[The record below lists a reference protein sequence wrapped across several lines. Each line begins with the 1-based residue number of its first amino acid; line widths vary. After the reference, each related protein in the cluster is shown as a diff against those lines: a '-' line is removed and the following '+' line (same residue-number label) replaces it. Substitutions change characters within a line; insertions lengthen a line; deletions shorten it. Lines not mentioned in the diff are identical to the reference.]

1 MNIGLIDLGSNSI
14 RLVIYHY
21 GDGQLTKLFN
31 LKHAAKSILYVK
43 DNKMSIEGVEVI
55 VSSLKELIFVAR
67 TYHLDYF
74 RIFATASLRNIDN
87 SKETIAA
94 IESSIHHPIE
104 LLSDHEE
111 SAYGFEAVVKVETL
125 PKEGLSIDIGGGSME
140 ITYFVDG
147 KLIHTTSIPVGS
159 LNFYQQYV
167 SNVLPNDAEQN
178 LMRAHARTIFSN
190 IVWLENKMIDHI
202 IGIGGTSRAMVK
214 MNKVLDF
221 EKNTSLSYNT
231 ISKIS
236 RLNPV
241 HAQDII
247 KGAPDRLI
255 TLVPGAILID
265 ELMQYVHAT
274 TFTASKASLR
284 EGYLYHKVLQEG

>member
-21 GDGQLTKLFN
+21 ADGQLTKLFN

-43 DNKMSIEGVEVI
+43 DNKMSLEGVEVI
-55 VSSLKELIFVAR
+55 VSTLKELIFIAK

-74 RIFATASLRNIDN
+74 RIFATASLRNIEN
-87 SKETIAA
+87 SKETVSA

-104 LLSDHEE
+104 LLSDEQE
-111 SAYGFEAVVKVETL
+111 STYGFEAVVKYETL

-140 ITYFVDG
+140 ITYFVNG
-147 KLIHTTSIPVGS
+147 KLVHSTSVPMGS

-221 EKNTSLSYNT
+221 EKTSSLSYNT

-236 RLNPV
+236 RLSSV

-284 EGYLYHKVLQEG
+284 EGYLYQRILQEG

>member
-1 MNIGLIDLGSNSI
+1 
-14 RLVIYHY
+14 
-21 GDGQLTKLFN
+21 
-31 LKHAAKSILYVK
+31 
-43 DNKMSIEGVEVI
+43 MSIEGVEVI
-55 VSSLKELIFVAR
+55 VSTLKELIFVAK

-74 RIFATASLRNIDN
+74 RIFATASLRNIEN
-87 SKETIAA
+87 SKETISA

-111 SAYGFEAVVKVETL
+111 SSYGFEAVVKYETL

-221 EKNTSLSYNT
+221 EKGSSLSYNT

-236 RLNPV
+236 RLSPM

-247 KGAPDRLI
+247 RGAPDRLI

-284 EGYLYHKVLQEG
+284 EGYLYQRVLQEG

>member
-55 VSSLKELIFVAR
+55 VSSLKELIFVAK

-74 RIFATASLRNIDN
+74 KIFATASLRNIEN

-125 PKEGLSIDIGGGSME
+125 PKEGLAIDIGGGSME

-147 KLIHTTSIPVGS
+147 KLIHTTSVPVGS

-190 IVWLENKMIDHI
+190 IQCLKRW
-202 IGIGGTSRAMVK
+202 
-214 MNKVLDF
+214 F
-221 EKNTSLSYNT
+221 
-231 ISKIS
+231 
-236 RLNPV
+236 
-241 HAQDII
+241 
-247 KGAPDRLI
+247 
-255 TLVPGAILID
+255 
-265 ELMQYVHAT
+265 
-274 TFTASKASLR
+274 
-284 EGYLYHKVLQEG
+284 

>member
-1 MNIGLIDLGSNSI
+1 MGVGHHNGTYIEVVRRHRGDHKTPRIGKDHGP
-14 RLVIYHY
+14 V
-21 GDGQLTKLFN
+21 
-31 LKHAAKSILYVK
+31 AAQRI
-43 DNKMSIEGVEVI
+43 
-55 VSSLKELIFVAR
+55 AR
-67 TYHLDYF
+67 GT
-74 RIFATASLRNIDN
+74 
-87 SKETIAA
+87 
-94 IESSIHHPIE
+94 
-104 LLSDHEE
+104 
-111 SAYGFEAVVKVETL
+111 
-125 PKEGLSIDIGGGSME
+125 GGGGHNESIGPVGIQKLAVE
-140 ITYFVDG
+140 IGVDLDHGRHIALVDG
-147 KLIHTTSIPVGS
+147 KLIHTTSVPVGS

-231 ISKIS
+231 ISNIS
-236 RLNPV
+236 RLSPA

-247 KGAPDRLI
+247 KGAPDGLI
-255 TLVPGAILID
+255 TLVPCAILID

-274 TFTASKASLR
+274 TFTASNASL
-284 EGYLYHKVLQEG
+284 

>member
-21 GDGQLTKLFN
+21 AEGQLTKILN

-43 DNKMSIEGVEVI
+43 DKKMSIEGVEVI
-55 VSSLKELIFVAR
+55 VSTLKELIFIAK

-74 RIFATASLRNIDN
+74 RIFATASLRNVDN
-87 SKETIAA
+87 SKESVSA

-104 LLSDHEE
+104 LLSDEQE
-111 SAYGFEAVVKVETL
+111 SSYGFEAVVKYESL

-147 KLIHTTSIPVGS
+147 KLIHTTSIPIGS

-190 IVWLENKMIDHI
+190 IVWLENKMTDHI

-214 MNKVLDF
+214 MNKILDF
-221 EKNTSLSYNT
+221 EKTSTLSYNT

-236 RLNPV
+236 RLSSA

-247 KGAPDRLI
+247 RGAPDRLI

-284 EGYLYHKVLQEG
+284 EGYLYQRILQEV